1 MTTMPAD
8 SSSQTHPPPEP
19 SAREVAELAGVSLS
33 TVSRVFRN
41 SPLVNP
47 ETHRKVREAAEQVG
61 YRPSNFARSLRTGVG
76 STVGF
81 LLRRPTGLL
90 GEFHAKAFGAI
101 QERIARLELQPL
113 VTAVPENT
121 GLLDYSRQM
130 LAQEA
135 LCALIVQGD
144 NLTAEQIAGFA
155 GFPRPTVILN
165 YSEAIPEN
173 PRLAAAGFDN
183 ASGIEQAVRHL
194 VALGHERIAFISGN
208 SETNDSRLREEGFR
222 AALQKVALTLHPHHL
237 RPGDFGHLHG
247 GFQSGAAQM
256 EFLLS
261 LRPRPTAVLA
271 ASDEIAVGAMETI
284 WRCGLRVPEDLSIV
298 GYDNHSWSPYVR
310 PPLTTIN
317 HDGWQLGE
325 AVAELLATMLK
336 GIQPAN
342 RLVLLP
348 SQLVVRESS
357 GLPRPR
363 NLN

>member
-1 MTTMPAD
+1 MTTISKSSRPPCQPAD
-8 SSSQTHPPPEP
+8 EP

-41 SPLVNP
+41 SPLVKP

-61 YRPSNFARSLRTGVG
+61 YRPSNFARSLRTGVS

-101 QERIARLELQPL
+101 EEHIARLHLQPL
-113 VTAVPENT
+113 VTAVPESVP
-121 GLLDYSRQM
+121 LLEYARQM

-135 LCALIVQGD
+135 LCGLIVQGD
-144 NLTAEQIAGFA
+144 NLTREQVDELAA
-155 GFPRPTVILN
+155 FPRPTVILN
-165 YSEAIPEN
+165 YSESIPDS
-173 PRLAAAGFDN
+173 PGLAAAGFDN

-208 SETNDSRLREEGFR
+208 PETNDARLREGGFR
-222 AALQKVALTLHPHHL
+222 ASLEKLDLALGADYICF
-237 RPGDFGHLHG
+237 GDFGHLHG
-247 GFQSGAAQM
+247 GFESGAAQM

-271 ASDEIAVGAMETI
+271 ASDEIAVGAMETV
-284 WRCGLRVPEDLSIV
+284 WRCGLRVPDDISIV

-310 PPLTTIN
+310 PPLTTIA

-325 AVAELLATMLK
+325 AAAGLLTRMLLK
-336 GIQPAN
+336 QGLSR
-342 RLVLLP
+342 RLILLP
-348 SQLVVRESS
+348 SQLVVREST
-357 GLPRPR
+357 GLP
-363 NLN
+363 